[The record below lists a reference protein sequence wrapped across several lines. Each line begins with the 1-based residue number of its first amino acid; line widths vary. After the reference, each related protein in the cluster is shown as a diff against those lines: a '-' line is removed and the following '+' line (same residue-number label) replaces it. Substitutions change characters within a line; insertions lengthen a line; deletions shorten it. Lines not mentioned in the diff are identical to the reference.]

1 LLADAP
7 AEDDIDALVRRLE
20 VGVPAG
26 ALSLLELPIPL
37 TCGEYLALLSEGLTT
52 PSAVL
57 GCRTGTS
64 QSHPRKSPSALPQLP
79 AAALV
84 TSARESFGAGNGAG

>member
-1 LLADAP
+1 MLADAP

-26 ALSLLELPIPL
+26 ALSLLDLPIPL

-52 PSAVL
+52 PSAVW
-57 GCRTGTS
+57 GAAPDVS
-64 QSHPRKSPSALPQLP
+64 KPSSEEPERC
-79 AAALV
+79 
-84 TSARESFGAGNGAG
+84 TSAPGGRPRNQRSRVFRCR

>member
-37 TCGEYLALLSEGLTT
+37 TGGEYLALLSEGLTT
-52 PSAVL
+52 PSAVWGATPGRLKAIL
-57 GCRTGTS
+57 GRARALYLS
-64 QSHPRKSPSALPQLP
+64 SRRPPS
-79 AAALV
+79 
-84 TSARESFGAGNGAG
+84 